1 MSAFL
6 EPHRLLLDRRNT
18 QVLQTIMESQRASVI
33 EKQEAELTLLR
44 TELNYETMRKD
55 ELLDMHLETNR
66 ELVVARR
73 RNIDLDDLVDR
84 YEALHLKLRG
94 NIEKIV
100 NDYWSLIDDSMEA
113 SIETKENARG
123 QKRKLPAAQR
133 LQLMEKILIEH
144 MGKRMRAVGDAV
156 RAGSSTY
163 L

>member
-1 MSAFL
+1 M
-6 EPHRLLLDRRNT
+6 
-18 QVLQTIMESQRASVI
+18 LQTIMESQRASVI

-44 TELNYETMRKD
+44 TELNYEKMRKD

-66 ELVVARR
+66 ELVVARL
-73 RNIDLDDLVDR
+73 RNIELDGLVDHHA
-84 YEALHLKLRG
+84 ALHLRLRG
-94 NIEKIV
+94 NIDRLV
-100 NDYWSLIDDSMEA
+100 DDYWSLIDDSMEA

-133 LQLMEKILIEH
+133 LQLIEKILIEH

-156 RAGSSTY
+156 RAGSSTD